1 MADYSLNSN
10 FTPNTPITPFTEVDF
25 LIAANTNLTNLQSQ
39 SASQKPFGANVA
51 PSVKKNFQIKEKLL
65 RPALTSHYQCW
76 FNPPTPVINW
86 IKTYKNLIIFSIKN

>member
-39 SASQKPFGANVA
+39 SAPQKPFGANVA

-65 RPALTSHYQCW
+65 LGCLYHNYRFSAFW
-76 FNPPTPVINW
+76 FFMGNW
-86 IKTYKNLIIFSIKN
+86 WYFIWC

>member
-51 PSVKKNFQIKEKLL
+51 PSVKKTFKLKKNFFVPHSLHIISVGLIHLHQLL
-65 RPALTSHYQCW
+65 IGLKH
-76 FNPPTPVINW
+76 I
-86 IKTYKNLIIFSIKN
+86 KNLIIFSIKN